1 MSRTLRFEQVETID
15 STNAELMRRPWYQG
29 ADNTPLA
36 LWAQQQTAGRGR
48 LGRPW
53 HARPQAA
60 ITLSVALDLAAPVSA
75 LIGLP
80 LAVGVALAEGLQEHG
95 ARLLLKW
102 PNDLYVLAGAMPAKV
117 GGILTEVKALGPPA
131 SSAGAPDLHRVVVG
145 FGLNLFAVPEGLSQ
159 PAAAIFS
166 PMQQEALDRAALAR
180 ALAARVAEVLQRY
193 PQEGLGAWLAGWQ
206 ARDLLAGRPIT
217 VHHPDGRCEAAQAQ
231 GIDAQG
237 GLKIIDPQGRPLTLT
252 SAEVSVRLD

>member
-1 MSRTLRFEQVETID
+1 M
-15 STNAELMRRPWYQG
+15 
-29 ADNTPLA
+29 
-36 LWAQQQTAGRGR
+36 
-48 LGRPW
+48 
-53 HARPQAA
+53 
-60 ITLSVALDLAAPVSA
+60 SA

-145 FGLNLFAVPEGLSQ
+145 FGLNLFAVPEGLTQ

-180 ALAARVAEVLQRY
+180 ALAALT
-193 PQEGLGAWLAGWQ
+193 P
-206 ARDLLAGRPIT
+206 ARDQIDLVAISAQTAEAAGTGWRSVSWPS
-217 VHHPDGRCEAAQAQ
+217 HPDADAMLAQA
-231 GIDAQG
+231 A
-237 GLKIIDPQGRPLTLT
+237 PLCR
-252 SAEVSVRLD
+252 AA

>member
-1 MSRTLRFEQVETID
+1 MSRLLRFEQVETID

-53 HARPQAA
+53 HARAQAA

-102 PNDLYVLAGAMPAKV
+102 PNDLYVLNPGGPAKV
-117 GGILTEVKALGPPA
+117 GGILTEVKTLGLPA
-131 SSAGAPDLHRVVVG
+131 SMHRVVVG
-145 FGLNLFAVPEGLSQ
+145 FGLNLFAVPEGLTQ

-193 PQEGLGAWLAGWQ
+193 PQEGLGAWQAGWQ
-206 ARDLLAGRPIT
+206 VRDLLAGRPIT

>member
-1 MSRTLRFEQVETID
+1 MSRPLRFEQVETID
-15 STNAELMRRPWYQG
+15 STNAELMRRPWAPG
-29 ADNTPLA
+29 ANNTPLA

-53 HARPQAA
+53 HARAQDA
-60 ITLSVALDLAAPVSA
+60 ITLSVALDLAAPVGA

-80 LAVGVALAEGLQEHG
+80 LAVGVALAEGLQEYG
-95 ARLLLKW
+95 ARVLLKW

-117 GGILTEVKALGPPA
+117 GGILTEVKASGPPA
-131 SSAGAPDLHRVVVG
+131 SSSGIPDLHRVVVG
-145 FGLNLFAVPEGLSQ
+145 FGLNLFAAPEGLTQ

-166 PMQQEALDRAALAR
+166 PEQQDALNRAALAH
-180 ALAARVAEVLQRY
+180 ALAARVAEVLLRY
-193 PQEGLGAWLAGWQ
+193 PQEGLGAWQAAWQ
-206 ARDLLAGRPIT
+206 ARDLLAGRQIT
-217 VHHPDGRCEAAQAQ
+217 VHHPDGRSEAVQAQ

-237 GLKIIDPQGRPLTLT
+237 GLKIRDAQGRSRTLT